1 MTDSFYNIVS
11 WVMIL
16 FGLVGAM
23 AMLIVVF
30 WLIFEEMNK

>member
-1 MTDSFYNIVS
+1 MTDSFYNIIS

-16 FGLVGAM
+16 FGLVGVL

-30 WLIFEEMNK
+30 WLIHEEMNK

>member
-1 MTDSFYNIVS
+1 MSDAFYNIVS

-23 AMLIVVF
+23 AMLIVIF
-30 WLIFEEMNK
+30 WLIHEEMNK

>member
-1 MTDSFYNIVS
+1 MSSDFYNIVA

-16 FGLVGAM
+16 FGVVGAV

-30 WLIFEEMNK
+30 WLIFEEIKK

>member
-1 MTDSFYNIVS
+1 MTDSYYNIVS

-16 FGLVGAM
+16 FGLVGVM

-30 WLIFEEMNK
+30 WLIFEELNK

>member
-1 MTDSFYNIVS
+1 MTDAFYNVVA

-30 WLIFEEMNK
+30 WLILEEMKK